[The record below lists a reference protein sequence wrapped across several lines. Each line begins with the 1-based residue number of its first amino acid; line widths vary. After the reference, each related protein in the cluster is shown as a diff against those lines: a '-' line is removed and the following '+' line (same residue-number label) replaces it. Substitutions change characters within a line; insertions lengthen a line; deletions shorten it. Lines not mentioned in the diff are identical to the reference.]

1 MIRNEKPKSKISWK
15 TKAVFLALLIG
26 LVFIIMNFSRGF
38 QKNRQINREIG
49 GLKAE
54 IGQLEKDNLE
64 LKQMVDYFNST
75 AYIEE
80 KARVDLGLKKEGEKV
95 VVIADSA
102 KNKLAQNKTEAAA
115 EKPKTNPQKW
125 WQYFFE

>member
-64 LKQMVDYFNST
+64 
-75 AYIEE
+75 
-80 KARVDLGLKKEGEKV
+80 
-95 VVIADSA
+95 
-102 KNKLAQNKTEAAA
+102 
-115 EKPKTNPQKW
+115 
-125 WQYFFE
+125 

>member
-1 MIRNEKPKSKISWK
+1 
-15 TKAVFLALLIG
+15 
-26 LVFIIMNFSRGF
+26 
-38 QKNRQINREIG
+38 
-49 GLKAE
+49 
-54 IGQLEKDNLE
+54 
-64 LKQMVDYFNST
+64 MVDYFNST